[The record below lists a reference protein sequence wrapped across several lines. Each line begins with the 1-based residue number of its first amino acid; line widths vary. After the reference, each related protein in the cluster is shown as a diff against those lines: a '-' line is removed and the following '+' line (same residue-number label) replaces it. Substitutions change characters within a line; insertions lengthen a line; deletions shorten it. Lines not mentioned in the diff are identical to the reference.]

1 MGGETIGS
9 RIAKIRKNAGYSQE
23 RFAEAIGLSRKAVV
37 NIENDEAVPKADTL
51 TEICRTLHVS
61 ADELLFGESNTEQFS
76 KTMERIQ
83 LLDIDL
89 QNRFFE
95 MSSVFLTGL
104 ETIQADRNEK

>member
-1 MGGETIGS
+1 MPAGAVLDDEGES
-9 RIAKIRKNAGYSQE
+9 RSIMTAPAFFSQ
-23 RFAEAIGLSRKAVV
+23 AVV

-83 LLDIDL
+83 LLDNDL